1 VLCCVVLCCVCVVF
15 CICLLVVCSNAR
27 MSGGA
32 AWRVKKKSKEKTGRN
47 DFASSRCLF
56 GKTDILM

>member
-1 VLCCVVLCCVCVVF
+1 VEAL
-15 CICLLVVCSNAR
+15 R
-27 MSGGA
+27 GA
-32 AWRVKKKSKEKTGRN
+32 LKKKSKEKTGRN